1 MSADE
6 VAGMLKSCRY
16 CGRVHTVGYEC
27 PKKPKR
33 LYSDE
38 APRDSAEDK
47 FRNRKSWRRKAEEI
61 KERDLQLCRVCLA
74 QKRYVFRD
82 LSVHHIV
89 PLREDITLGL
99 VNDNLITLCR
109 RCHEDA
115 ENGRFE
121 REFLNELAVSPP
133 ISGGLE

>member
-1 MSADE
+1 
-6 VAGMLKSCRY
+6 MLKSCRY
-16 CGRVHTVGYEC
+16 CGRVHAVGYEC

-74 QKRYVFRD
+74 QKRYVFRN

-89 PLREDITLGL
+89 PLREDISLGL

-115 ENGRFE
+115 ENGRIS
-121 REFLNELAVSPP
+121 REFLKELTISPRVSDV
-133 ISGGLE
+133 LK

>member
-1 MSADE
+1 M
-6 VAGMLKSCRY
+6 AGMLKSCRY
-16 CGRVHTVGYEC
+16 CGRVHKFGCGC

-33 LYSDE
+33 SYSDE

-115 ENGRFE
+115 ETGRFE
-121 REFLNELAVSPP
+121 REFLKELAISPP
-133 ISGGLE
+133 ISGGLG